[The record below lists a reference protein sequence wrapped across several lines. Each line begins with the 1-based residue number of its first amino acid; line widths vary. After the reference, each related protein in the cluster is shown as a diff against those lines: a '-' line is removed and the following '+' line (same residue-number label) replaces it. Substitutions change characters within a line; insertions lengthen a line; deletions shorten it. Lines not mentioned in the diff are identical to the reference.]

1 MQVNAKGVALIKGFE
16 SCRLNAY
23 QDGGGVWTIG
33 WGHTEGVK
41 PGDTLTQPEADELFE
56 RDLCIREVTLTRVLE
71 GIPTTSNQFA
81 AMCSLAYNVG
91 FGDPNRVPPIPGLKT
106 STVLKRHKLGNYPGA
121 AKAFALWN
129 KDNGKV
135 VRGLTRRRAAEAAL
149 YLEPDAAPILR
160 PMAPVA
166 PVDAPPSVVTPA
178 PVSDSQ
184 IPATPAQGCLMAL
197 LTILGVKL

>member
-33 WGHTEGVK
+33 WGHTEGVR
-41 PGDTLTQPEADELFE
+41 PGDTITQAEADALFE
-56 RDLCIREVTLTRVLE
+56 RDLCIREVTLTRILDGV
-71 GIPTTSNQFA
+71 PTTSNQFS

-91 FGDPNRVPPIPGLKT
+91 FGDPNRTPPIPGLKT

-121 AKAFALWN
+121 AKAFVLWN

-135 VRGLTRRRAAEAAL
+135 VRGLTRRREAEAAL
-149 YLEPDAAPILR
+149 YLEPDASPILR
-160 PMAPVA
+160 APVA
-166 PVDAPPSVVTPA
+166 PVEAPPAPVTPP
-178 PVSDSQ
+178 PVSDSP
-184 IPATPAQGCLMAL
+184 IAATPALGCLTAL
-197 LTILGVKL
+197 LGLFGTKS